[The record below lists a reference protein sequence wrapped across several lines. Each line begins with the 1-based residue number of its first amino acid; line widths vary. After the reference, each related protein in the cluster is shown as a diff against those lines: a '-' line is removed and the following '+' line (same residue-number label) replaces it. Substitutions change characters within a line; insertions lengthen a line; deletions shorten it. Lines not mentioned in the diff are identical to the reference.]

1 MARVF
6 ISVLGTSDYQDCFYC
21 IGNEPICQSVRFVQ
35 EALVNHVCRDW
46 TKDDRILIFTTEKS
60 EEKNW
65 QDDGHIDRNS
75 GEVIPREGLRKKL
88 VALNVKP
95 RLKSVRIPDGKNEE
109 EVWRIFEILFDNLKS
124 GDEIVFDIT
133 HAFRSIPMLV
143 MTVLNYAKVTKRVS
157 LSQIYYGNY
166 EARDMDSNH
175 APIFDL
181 SVFDNLLDWTF
192 AIDSFLTS
200 GDGTRVSE
208 LAGKSMNKVLKKTKG
223 SDSDARLLKTIATKL
238 NEFSQNISTCRGP
251 NISEDVNFLR
261 ENIKLYQRSEHLKAF
276 APLLKLV
283 EEKLDSFRNDP
294 FGDGLAASRW
304 CMDHNLIQQ
313 GFTILQESIVTFLV
327 LALDRNTLDVTEREI
342 ASQSVNNHFS
352 KRDPTEW
359 RPPTR
364 DNKERTEAYLK
375 LISRYPGLSA
385 TFDQISGYR
394 NDLNHA
400 GWREDKRTASKF
412 RLNLENL
419 INKIESLTLANDA
432 SAI

>member
-1 MARVF
+1 MAKVF
-6 ISVLGTSDYQDCFYC
+6 ISVLGTSDYRDCFYC
-21 IGNEPICQSVRFVQ
+21 IGDEPICHSVRFVQ
-35 EALVNHVCRDW
+35 EALVNHVCKDW
-46 TKDDRILIFTTEKS
+46 SVNDRILIFTTEKS

-65 QDDGHIDRNS
+65 RDDGHIDRNS

-88 VALNVKP
+88 VGLNVKP

-124 GDEIVFDIT
+124 DDEIVFDIT

-223 SDSDARLLKTIATKL
+223 CDSDARLLKTIATKL

-276 APLLKLV
+276 KPLLDLV
-283 EEKLDSFRNDP
+283 QTKLDSFRNDP
-294 FGDGLAASRW
+294 FCDGLAASRW
-304 CMDHNLIQQ
+304 CLDQNLIQQ

-327 LALDRNTLDVTEREI
+327 VALDGKTLDVTEREI

-352 KRDPTEW
+352 KRDPIDW

-364 DNKERTEAYLK
+364 DNMERTQAYLK